1 MLDLNQ
7 VQAFLAVVD
16 SAGFSRAARAL
27 GSTQPVVSQ
36 QVRKLEAAIG
46 ARLLARSHAR
56 TVPTADGARFLPYA
70 RALVRTEE
78 RARRSVRK
86 DRLAIA
92 ASGNIG
98 TYLLP
103 KVLGGTATAVQTPD
117 PELLVGTNQETAAR
131 IQSGVADIALM
142 EWWDDRPGLD
152 ATVWR
157 REPLVV
163 IVGPAHGWAARRA
176 VEKAE
181 LFDEPLIGGEPG
193 TGTGALLQ
201 QVFGRAAA
209 RLKVGLTVGS
219 TAAVKEAVKAGLGLS
234 IVMAASVRDEVRYGT
249 LGALEVSDAALVK
262 DLYAVVSSDQPETAP
277 AMRFRSHLLELSA
290 DEG

>member
-36 QVRKLEAAIG
+36 QVRKLEAAVG
-46 ARLLARSHAR
+46 TRLLARSHAR

-78 RARRSVRK
+78 RARRSMLK
-86 DRLAIA
+86 DRLVIA

-103 KVLGGTATAVQTPD
+103 PVLSDCPAAQAPD

-131 IQSGVADIALM
+131 VQSGVADVALM
-142 EWWDDRPGLD
+142 EWWDDRPGLE
-152 ATVWR
+152 AAVWR

-163 IVGPAHGWAARRA
+163 IVGADHGWAARRA
-176 VEKAE
+176 AGKAE

-201 QVFGRAAA
+201 QVFGRSAA

-219 TAAVKEAVKAGLGLS
+219 TAAVKEAGKAGLGIS
-234 IVMAASVRDEVRYGT
+234 IVMAASVRDEVRYGV
-249 LGALEVSDAALVK
+249 LGALEVSDAALAK

-277 AMRFRSHLLELSA
+277 AMRFRNHLLGLSA
-290 DEG
+290 REG